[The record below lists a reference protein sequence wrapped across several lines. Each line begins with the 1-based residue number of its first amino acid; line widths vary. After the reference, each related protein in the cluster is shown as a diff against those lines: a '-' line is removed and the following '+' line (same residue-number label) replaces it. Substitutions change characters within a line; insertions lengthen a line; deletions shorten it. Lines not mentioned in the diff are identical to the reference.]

1 VEQEARQGADHM
13 QATNY
18 QQLLCDLEAA
28 DAQYLDSLR
37 QQLPIVA
44 QHLTRLRTEG
54 LTILEPDNILGVC
67 LQNIEYLQGLAKQAN
82 ATPLV
87 TFLTG
92 LQSFLSL
99 IVQRRVAISSQR
111 VQSVEARIGAVVVT
125 IEEWMSAGR
134 QERDAMSRLL
144 PAA

>member
-1 VEQEARQGADHM
+1 
-13 QATNY
+13 
-18 QQLLCDLEAA
+18 
-28 DAQYLDSLR
+28 
-37 QQLPIVA
+37 
-44 QHLTRLRTEG
+44 